1 MVTLLLSQG
10 LPMLV
15 AGDEFGRS
23 QGGNN
28 NAYCQDN
35 EISWLDWQAI
45 SEDDQ
50 AFRDFVRRTINLRRK
65 HIVFRRAVFRRAR
78 FFFSRSIKGTEIKDI
93 SWLRPDGQEFSPT
106 DWGDGSIHCLS
117 FLVRGEAG
125 EYHLTAKGEPQP
137 DDSFFV
143 ILNAHFEGTD
153 WVLPSI
159 SAGNRWRLLI
169 DTESDDN
176 VSGALHEDGEAY
188 PVAPRSLA
196 VFIRED
202 AVEPAATAA

>member
-1 MVTLLLSQG
+1 
-10 LPMLV
+10 MLV

-50 AFRDFVRRTINLRRK
+50 AFRDFVRRTINLRRN
-65 HIVFRRAVFRRAR
+65 HIVFRRAR

-106 DWGDGSIHCLS
+106 DWGDGSINRLS

-143 ILNAHFEGTD
+143 ILNAHFEGTG

-159 SAGNRWRLLI
+159 SAGSRWRLLI

-176 VSGALHEDGEAY
+176 VSGALYEDGDVYA
-188 PVAPRSLA
+188 ATPRSLA
-196 VFIRED
+196 VFIREH
-202 AVEPAATAA
+202 AVEPAATTA